1 MKLCEQ
7 IYKFRCEKKLSQ
19 SELAEALDVSRQSV
33 SKWETGAAVPELSKL
48 MLMSELFGVSLD
60 ELVNGSESGCRDAE
74 ECKEMPKTTQIIYQ
88 RRCKKK

>member
-19 SELAEALDVSRQSV
+19 SELAE
-33 SKWETGAAVPELSKL
+33 
-48 MLMSELFGVSLD
+48 
-60 ELVNGSESGCRDAE
+60 

-88 RRCKKK
+88 RRCKKKITKSDG